1 MPGIEAASFA
11 YHRSLAPMM
20 WVFAVLVLIETA
32 VVHLLVALWHPWVA
46 VGLSA
51 LSLPVLVWLV
61 LLIRSF
67 RREPVRIADGQL
79 HWPAGR
85 LRAVDVP
92 LAQVGGLRTTFDGE
106 LVKARD
112 TFNAAL
118 IAYPNVVV
126 DLVAPIT
133 HGRRQFRR
141 LAHRFDDPGA
151 FVAALARLGAQA

>member
-1 MPGIEAASFA
+1 MSGAEDSFA

-20 WVFAVLVLIETA
+20 GVFAVLVFVETA
-32 VVHLLVALWHPWVA
+32 IVHGLVSLWSPRVA

-61 LLIRSF
+61 LLVRSF
-67 RREPVRIADGQL
+67 RARPIRIGDGKL

-85 LRAVDVP
+85 LRAIDVP
-92 LAQVGGLRTTFDGE
+92 LTQIVGLRADFDGT
-106 LVKARD
+106 LVKAPD

-118 IAYPNVVV
+118 IAYPNVIVE
-126 DLVAPIT
+126 LAAPVSL
-133 HGRRQFRR
+133 GRRRFMR
-141 LAHRFDDPGA
+141 LAHRLDDPGA